1 MNEKNNILFISDS
14 KDLVSPIIQKLNIN
28 NFDVHLEFFEN
39 YINLCSVL
47 SRKTWDIILSDYKA
61 WELHGTEILRI
72 IKERDLIIPYIV
84 IGKEMDEK
92 AMISLI
98 ETGINDYIKEE
109 NLNRL
114 IPTIKREIK
123 NTNSFNKLINYN
135 FSQCLQCITKEKF
148 QTLLKISEFMIYTFD
163 LNANLIDVNSA
174 FNDFSG
180 YNNEEIL
187 DSSSNIY
194 KLIHPNDKTIITNG
208 IKKVLEGTFIKNIEY
223 RLKKKNGTYIQL
235 SSNQAP
241 IFDNQNKIIGILCVS
256 QDITKSREIQ
266 QSIDDHIHRQALI
279 ARFGMETI
287 TEIRLDNVFKKAT
300 SLLAKILDVE
310 YTKVLEILPDKK
322 FLKLRAGVGWHKGL
336 VGNATVENNKN
347 SQAGFT
353 LLTTAPVIVENLKT
367 ETRFFAPKLLADHD
381 VISGMSVIIQG
392 KNTPFGILGIHTK
405 KHRIFSKDDINFLQT
420 IANVLAGVIVRDST
434 EKELRESEEKYRMLT
449 EQSLLGTLIL
459 SNGNL
464 IFANKGISNIL
475 GFSINELLSW
485 DLNTINQHIHPEDRQ
500 MIIENYNKVLNDDV
514 SSFQSEI
521 RMKKKNNDYLYI
533 QQYSK
538 RIQFQGS
545 SALFINII
553 DITEQKKNEIL
564 LESSLAE
571 KEILLKEIH
580 HRVKN
585 NLQIISSLIVLQEQY
600 VKDERILHIFKDFQS
615 RIKVMALIHQTLYN
629 AENLNKICL
638 SEYIKNL
645 VNNLFKVYS
654 ANSKNIKL
662 QLNIDNIDFNLD
674 NATACGL
681 IINELVSN
689 SLKHAFSKNDDGKI
703 LVTLKKTNNNRI
715 LLEVYDNGIGFP
727 KDVDYEDSDSLG
739 LKLISTITKQMD
751 GKISIERNNGTHVK
765 ITW

>member
-1 MNEKNNILFISDS
+1 MSEKCDILFISDS
-14 KDLVSPIIQKLNIN
+14 KDEESPILQKLKVN
-28 NFDVHLEFFEN
+28 NLNVQLESSEN

-47 SRKTWDIILSDYKA
+47 SKRRSDIILSDYKA
-61 WELHGTEILRI
+61 WKLRGIEILRI
-72 IKERDLIIPYIV
+72 IKEKEIMVPYIV
-84 IGKEMDEK
+84 IGKEIDEK

-98 ETGINDYIKEE
+98 ETGINDYIEE
-109 NLNRL
+109 DSLHRL

-123 NTNSFNKLINYN
+123 NTNSVKKLKNFN
-135 FSQCLQCITKEKF
+135 FSQCLTEEKF
-148 QTLLKISEFMIYTFD
+148 QTLLKISEFMIYTLD
-163 LNANLIDVNSA
+163 LNTNLLDVNNA
-174 FNDFSG
+174 FNDFLG
-180 YNNEEIL
+180 YNKGETL
-187 DSSSNIY
+187 DSSNIY
-194 KLIHPNDKTIITNG
+194 KLIHPNDKMILTNG
-208 IKKVLEGTFIKNIEY
+208 IQKVLEGTFVKNVEY

-235 SSNQAP
+235 LSNQAP
-241 IFDNQNKIIGILCVS
+241 IFNIQNQIIGILCVS
-256 QDITKSREIQ
+256 QDLTKSRKIE
-266 QSIDDHIHRQALI
+266 QSIEDHIHRQALI
-279 ARFGMETI
+279 AKFGLETI
-287 TEIRLDNVFKKAT
+287 TEKKIDNLFKKAT

-310 YTKVLEILPDKK
+310 YTKVLEILPNKK

-367 ETRFFAPKLLADHD
+367 ETRFCAPKLLADHE

-405 KHRIFSKDDINFLQT
+405 EHRIFSKDDINFLQS

-459 SNGNL
+459 ANGQI

-485 DLNTINQHIHPEDRQ
+485 NLNTIGHHIHSEDIQ
-500 MIIENYNKVLNDDV
+500 MTIENYNKILNEDI

-521 RMKKKNNDYLYI
+521 RMRKKNNEYLYI

-538 RIQFQGS
+538 RIQFRGS

-600 VKDERILHIFKDFQS
+600 VKDERILYIFKDFQS

-629 AENLNKICL
+629 SENLNKIHL
-638 SEYIKNL
+638 SNYIKNL
-645 VNNLFKVYS
+645 VNNLFKAYS
-654 ANSKNIKL
+654 ANSKQIKL
-662 QLNIDNIDFNLD
+662 ELNIEDIDFSLD
-674 NATACGL
+674 NANACGL

-689 SLKHAFSKNDDGKI
+689 SLKHAFSNNNDGKI
-703 LVTLKKTNNNRI
+703 IVTLKKTINNRI
-715 LLEVYDNGIGFP
+715 LLDVYDNGIGFP
-727 KDVDYEDSDSLG
+727 KDVDYKNSDSLG

>member
-1 MNEKNNILFISDS
+1 MGEKYDILFISDS
-14 KDLVSPIIQKLNIN
+14 KDEVSSIIQKLKAY
-28 NFDVHLEFFEN
+28 NFKVQLEFIEN
-39 YINLCSVL
+39 HINLCSLL
-47 SRKTWDIILSDYKA
+47 SKGTWDIILSDYNA
-61 WELHGTEILRI
+61 WTVCGIEILRI
-72 IKERDLIIPYIV
+72 IKEKDLIIPYIV
-84 IGKEMDEK
+84 IGKKIDEK

-98 ETGINDYIKEE
+98 ETGINDYIEE
-109 NLNRL
+109 DNLHRL

-123 NTNSFNKLINYN
+123 NTNYEKKLKNIN
-135 FSQCLQCITKEKF
+135 FSQCLTEEKF
-148 QTLLKISEFMIYTFD
+148 QTLLKISEFMIYTID

-174 FNDFSG
+174 FKDFLG
-180 YNNEEIL
+180 YYNEEIL
-187 DSSSNIY
+187 DSSSIY
-194 KLIHPNDKTIITNG
+194 KFIHPNDKSILTNG
-208 IKKVLEGTFIKNIEY
+208 IKKVMEGKFVKNIEY
-223 RLKKKNGTYIQL
+223 RFKKKNGTFIQL

-241 IFDNQNKIIGILCVS
+241 IYDDQNKIIGILLVS

-266 QSIDDHIHRQALI
+266 QSINDHIHRQALI
-279 ARFGMETI
+279 AKFGMETI
-287 TEIRLDNVFKKAT
+287 TEKKIDNVFKKAT

-322 FLKLRAGVGWHKGL
+322 FLKLRAGAGWHEGL

-367 ETRFFAPKLLADHD
+367 ETRFCAPKLLADHD

-405 KHRIFSKDDINFLQT
+405 EHRIFSKDDINFLQS
-420 IANVLAGVIVRDST
+420 IANVLAGIIVRDFT

-459 SNGNL
+459 ANGRI
-464 IFANKGISNIL
+464 IFANKGMSNIL
-475 GFSINELLSW
+475 GFSIAELLAW
-485 DLNTINQHIHPEDRQ
+485 NLNTINQHIHPEDRQ
-500 MIIENYNKVLNDDV
+500 MIIENYNKILNDDI

-521 RMKKKNNDYLYI
+521 RMKKKNSHYLYF

-545 SALFINII
+545 SALFINLI
-553 DITEQKKNEIL
+553 DITEQKKNESL

-585 NLQIISSLIVLQEQY
+585 NLQIISSLVVLQEQY
-600 VKDERILHIFKDFQS
+600 VKDVRILHIFKDFQS

-629 AENLNKICL
+629 SENLNKICL
-638 SEYIKNL
+638 SEYIENL

-654 ANSKNIKL
+654 AHSKHIKL
-662 QLNIDNIDFNLD
+662 QLNIENIDFNLD

-689 SLKHAFSKNDDGKI
+689 SLKHAFSKNDNGKI
-703 LVTLKKTNNNRI
+703 VVTLKKMINDRI
-715 LLEVYDNGIGFP
+715 LLDVYDNGMGFP
-727 KDVDYEDSDSLG
+727 KDIDYKNTDSLG

-751 GKISIERNNGTHVK
+751 GNISIERNNGTHVK
-765 ITW
+765 ITWYSKN